1 MLKKGESNAELRGL
15 DEDTL
20 VIVHVQVNKA
30 PKVCWQ
36 PYSTH
41 SHVNPYVSSSWHNE
55 MIHTDKELIV
65 PKPEEEVA
73 QKQKMYQKKRKNK
86 TDAMGVNSAKINAE
100 KGKI

>member
-1 MLKKGESNAELRGL
+1 
-15 DEDTL
+15 
-20 VIVHVQVNKA
+20 
-30 PKVCWQ
+30 
-36 PYSTH
+36 
-41 SHVNPYVSSSWHNE
+41 